1 MEILFFPTTF
11 MHICAHH
18 KFLTKYL
25 FQIVENLNN
34 FQKKVKMSKQKQIIK
49 KTKRRIEKSKLK
61 NVTSWNRPEWCAVI
75 DKEVANDGNDDT
87 VQKKEDKP

>member
-34 FQKKVKMSKQKQIIK
+34 FQKKAKMSKQKQIIK
-49 KTKRRIEKSKLK
+49 NNKEK
-61 NVTSWNRPEWCAVI
+61 N
-75 DKEVANDGNDDT
+75 
-87 VQKKEDKP
+87 